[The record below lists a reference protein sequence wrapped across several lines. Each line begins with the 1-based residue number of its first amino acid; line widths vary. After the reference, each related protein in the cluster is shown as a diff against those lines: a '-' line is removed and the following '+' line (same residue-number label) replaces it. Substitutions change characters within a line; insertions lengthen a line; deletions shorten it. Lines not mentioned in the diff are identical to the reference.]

1 MPPWRKKLRSN
12 CQPKKL
18 PAKPVRLFSK
28 VTSHRNNKEMTEEKK
43 YDSRDDDGNINFTKE
58 HQLDGTDD
66 INMVNTNDSDGSRIQ
81 QNQDGFNRTNAS
93 DRDERSILQNHD
105 GGQYQG
111 QHTASSWAY
120 NNQSC
125 TILLPGSVAY
135 NFSSFSGLHQGF
147 VPANTYWVT
156 TFQQCKHYKF
166 FEGVKML
173 VIINVFCCF
182 TATAASIC
190 IKISVHHC
198 NDNEPNA
205 TSASN

>member
-1 MPPWRKKLRSN
+1 
-12 CQPKKL
+12 
-18 PAKPVRLFSK
+18 
-28 VTSHRNNKEMTEEKK
+28 MTEEKK
-43 YDSRDDDGNINFTKE
+43 YDSRNDDGNINFTKE

-93 DRDERSILQNHD
+93 DRDERSILQNQD
-105 GGQYQG
+105 AEYCRIKINI
-111 QHTASSWAY
+111 AESSSWAY

-125 TILLPGSVAY
+125 TTLLPGSVAY

-147 VPANTYWVT
+147 VPANTYWMT

-166 FEGVKML
+166 FKGVKVL

-182 TATAASIC
+182 TATTASIC